1 MLTTYFK
8 DPFTLRN
15 LRAGPGGPYLDD
27 FASQL
32 TSTGYSRDKIRAKLR
47 GAGRFSA
54 WAAKANLAGI
64 DRLDAQALTQFR
76 QSLASQG
83 RLRYCRG
90 EYSNN
95 FVGARCFVSFL
106 QARGLVASPAPTVE
120 PTLLTAFCHW
130 MCTHRGV
137 AETTL
142 RGYRI
147 ALRRLLAALGDQP
160 EHYTAKQLRR
170 FVLDLT
176 RGPRPPQARTTVT
189 VLRMFLRF
197 LISQGRCPSE
207 LLIAIPTIA
216 GWRRA
221 SLPSYLSPEEVERV
235 IETCDGTTAIGVRD
249 RAVLL
254 LLARLGL
261 RASEVAALQL
271 NDIDW
276 EQGLFRVVGKSRRQT
291 LLPLPQDVGEALLHY
306 VTNHRPSVDT
316 SRAFITVIAP
326 FVPFSCSI
334 VSTITARALRRARI
348 DTRSRGA
355 HLLRHSAAT
364 AMLRQGTSMEA
375 IGAVL
380 RHVSIETT
388 HIYTKVDVDLLDQ
401 VVMPWLEVESC

>member
-8 DPFTLRN
+8 APFTLRN
-15 LRAGPGGPYLDD
+15 LRAGPAGPYLDD

-32 TSTGYSRDKIRAKLR
+32 MSAGYSRDKIRAKLR
-47 GAGRFSA
+47 GAGQFSA
-54 WAAKANLAGI
+54 WAAKAGLTVI
-64 DRLDAQALTQFR
+64 DRLDAQALAQFR
-76 QSLASQG
+76 QSLHSQG
-83 RLRYCRG
+83 RLRYRQG

-95 FVGARCFVSFL
+95 FVGARCFVLFL
-106 QARGLVASPAPTVE
+106 QTKGLAPTPAPAGE
-120 PTLLTAFCHW
+120 PILLTAFCHW
-130 MCTHRGV
+130 MRTHRGV
-137 AETTL
+137 TETTL
-142 RGYRI
+142 RGYRL

-176 RGPRPPQARTTVT
+176 RCPRPPQARTTVT

-197 LISQGRCPSE
+197 LIIQGRCAPE

-221 SLPSYLSPEEVERV
+221 SLPSYLSPEQVERV
-235 IETCDGTTAIGVRD
+235 IETCDGATAIGARD

-261 RASEVAALQL
+261 RASDVAALQL

-276 EQGLFRVVGKSRRQT
+276 VQGLFRVAGKNRRQT
-291 LLPLPQDVGEALLHY
+291 SLPLPQEVGEAILHY
-306 VTNHRPSVDT
+306 LTNHRPPIDV
-316 SRAFITVIAP
+316 SRVFITVIAP
-326 FVPFSCSI
+326 FVPLSPWV
-334 VSTITARALRRARI
+334 VSAIAARALRLAKI
-348 DTRSRGA
+348 DAPSSGA

-380 RHVSIETT
+380 RHASIETT
-388 HIYTKVDVDLLDQ
+388 RVYTKVDVDLLDQ
-401 VVMPWLEVESC
+401 VVMPWLEVCSC